1 VSPSGSPFDLS
12 VRRRVHIVGVGGPG
26 MSAIALVLAQMGHT
40 VSGSDLRERA
50 VLGRLRAAGVTVHI
64 GHQRTHVVGCDA
76 VTWSTAVPLHNV
88 EIQEAQRLDIP
99 GLRRAEILAAIC
111 AEARALAVA
120 GTHGKTTTSSM
131 LMLILAEAQL
141 RPSFVIGGDVADM
154 GTGAHWSGEDWMVVE
169 ADESDGTH
177 LELPLAGTILTN
189 IDRDHLDHFGSFEAV
204 VASFDTYLAGV
215 DGPRVLCL
223 DDPLVAELAERH
235 ECVTYG
241 LSPEADVRA
250 VDLEPVD
257 GSFRFR
263 IQFAADDAGQSNL
276 EPVELLLPL
285 RGVHNVVNATAA
297 VALATRIGV
306 DPSVAAEALSRFGG
320 VARRFD
326 IRGVEAGATFVDD
339 YGHLPGEIAAVLAA
353 ARGSGDGW
361 QRVVA
366 VFQPNRYHRIA
377 EMWRDYESAFVDAD
391 VVVLTDIYAS
401 GTEPIPGVTGKLI
414 VNAVTEAHPEAR
426 VVWLP
431 QREDLIG
438 FVAAEVRSGDVCIS
452 FGCGDIATFPDEVLE
467 RRRERAG
474 AATGEAR

>member
-1 VSPSGSPFDLS
+1 
-12 VRRRVHIVGVGGPG
+12 

-40 VSGSDLRERA
+40 VSGSDLRERS

-64 GHQRTHVVGCDA
+64 GHQRDHVIGCDA
-76 VTWSTAVPLHNV
+76 VTWSTAVPVHNV
-88 EIQEAQRLDIP
+88 EIQEAGRLGIP
-99 GLRRAEILAAIC
+99 SLRRAAMLAAIC
-111 AEARALAVA
+111 DQSRSLAVA

-131 LMLILAEAQL
+131 LMLVLAEAGL
-141 RPSFVIGGDVADM
+141 RPSFIIGGDVADM
-154 GTGAHWSGEDWMVVE
+154 GTGAHWSGEEWMVVE

-204 VASFDTYLAGV
+204 VASFDEYLAGV
-215 DGPRVLCL
+215 DGPRVVCV
-223 DDPLVAELAERH
+223 DDPLVAALAQHH

-241 LSPEADVRA
+241 LSEGADVRA
-250 VDLEPVD
+250 VDLEAVN

-263 IQFAADDAGQSNL
+263 IEFAAQMSGRPDGGS
-276 EPVELLLPL
+276 VELLLPL
-285 RGVHNVVNATAA
+285 RGVHNVSNATAA
-297 VALATRIGV
+297 VALAVSIGV
-306 DPSVAAEALSRFGG
+306 DPVVAAAALSRFGG

-326 IRGVEAGATFVDD
+326 IRGVDAGATFVDD

-353 ARGSGDGW
+353 ARDSGDGW

-391 VVVLTDIYAS
+391 VVVITDVYAS

-414 VNAVTEAHPEAR
+414 VNAIAEAHPTAR

-431 QREDLIG
+431 QRDDLIG
-438 FVAAEVRSGDVCIS
+438 FVADEVREGDVCIS
-452 FGCGDIATFPDEVLE
+452 FGCGDIATFPDEVLGH
-467 RRRERAG
+467 RAARAG
-474 AATGEAR
+474 EISGGHR